1 MRDMSVAVQSVRPQV
16 WLEGLVEWSWP
27 GRGRAAADV
36 LPPPWV
42 PAFPPRREPVLAT
55 PAPALDAQGQ
65 SRRTTARRLGVGAA
79 LSAVAALCAGL
90 ALAGPSRVIEL
101 VGIHT
106 EARGPALAQAGREL
120 VAAGTGAQAL
130 APPPLVPLSHD
141 AAGSAIDGASYTSL
155 ALHSE
160 GSFLVYLPPGY
171 GSTNRRYPV
180 LYLLHGNGQSD
191 RSFLQIGL
199 QASLDRMISTHS
211 IPPLIAVM
219 IQGGAGMNNWRDHGL
234 RRYESYVLEVQKLA
248 DRTLPTVA
256 DRSGRAIAGYS
267 MGGYGAANIAL
278 AHPERF
284 AVLESWLGFFNGLQG
299 ELRADRAML
308 SRIGMHAFLYGG
320 ASDPIANPAENAP
333 FAAALRAAG
342 ASAHSAVYAGGHTFA
357 MLHKHLSQ
365 MLEFAGATLSAAR

>member
-1 MRDMSVAVQSVRPQV
+1 V
-16 WLEGLVEWSWP
+16 
-27 GRGRAAADV
+27 
-36 LPPPWV
+36 
-42 PAFPPRREPVLAT
+42 T
-55 PAPALDAQGQ
+55 
-65 SRRTTARRLGVGAA
+65 SRARRLGVGAA
-79 LSAVAALCAGL
+79 LSAAAALCAGL
-90 ALAGPSRVIEL
+90 ALTGPSRVIEL

-106 EARGPALAQAGREL
+106 QARGPALGQVAREP
-120 VAAGTGAQAL
+120 VAVGTGARAL
-130 APPPLVPLSHD
+130 PPRSLVPLSHD

-171 GSTNRRYPV
+171 GSTSRRYPV

-199 QASLDRMISTHS
+199 QASLDRLIATHS

-278 AHPERF
+278 AHPDRF

-299 ELRADRAML
+299 ELRADRAIL

-320 ASDPIANPAENAP
+320 ASDQIANPAENAP

-342 ASAHSAVYAGGHTFA
+342 ASAHGAVYPGGHTFA
-357 MLHKHLSQ
+357 MLHEHLSQ
-365 MLEFAGATLSAAR
+365 MLQFAGATLSAAR

>member
-1 MRDMSVAVQSVRPQV
+1 MSVAVQTVRPQV

-27 GRGRAAADV
+27 GRGRAPADV

-42 PAFPPRREPVLAT
+42 PAFPPRRERALAT
-55 PAPALDAQGQ
+55 PAPPPDAQGR
-65 SRRTTARRLGVGAA
+65 SGKATPRRLGVGVAVCALAA
-79 LSAVAALCAGL
+79 FCAGL
-90 ALAGPSRVIEL
+90 ALTGPSRMITL
-101 VGIHT
+101 LGIQSQAHSS
-106 EARGPALAQAGREL
+106 ALAQAAREP
-120 VAAGTGAQAL
+120 VAGGAGAQVLPPPTL
-130 APPPLVPLSHD
+130 APVSHD
-141 AAGSAIDGASYTSL
+141 AAGSAIDGASYTSF

-191 RSFLQIGL
+191 RSFLEIGL
-199 QASLDRMISTHS
+199 QASLDRLISTHS

-234 RRYESYVLEVQKLA
+234 RGYESYVLEIQKLV

-278 AHPERF
+278 GYPQRF
-284 AVLESWLGFFNGLQG
+284 SVLESWLGFFDGLQG
-299 ELRADRAML
+299 ELLADRPML
-308 SRIGMHAFLYGG
+308 SRIGMQAFLYGG
-320 ASDPIANPAENAP
+320 ASDAIADPAENAR
-333 FAAALRAAG
+333 FASVLRSAG
-342 ASAHSAVYAGGHTFA
+342 GSAHSAVYPGGHTFE
-357 MLHKHLSQ
+357 MLHEHLSQ
-365 MLEFAGATLSAAR
+365 MLEFAGARLSAAR